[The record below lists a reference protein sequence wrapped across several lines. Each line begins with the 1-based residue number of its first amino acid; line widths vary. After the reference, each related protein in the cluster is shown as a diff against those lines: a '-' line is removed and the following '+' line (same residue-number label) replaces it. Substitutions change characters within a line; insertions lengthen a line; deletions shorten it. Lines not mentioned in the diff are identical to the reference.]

1 MQIYF
6 VAIYRCLMEAWPSFI
21 SFLYFL
27 SLFELMMILSRRV
40 SSVLKRVEDVI
51 ILFLKKITELVHSIL
66 VLQST

>member
-51 ILFLKKITELVHSIL
+51 ILF
-66 VLQST
+66 